1 MQRVAAVVPRVA
13 QAVIAI
19 VTIGFFFG
27 GFVGI
32 VTSDLAPSRRVAPL
46 LLLAAL
52 LALHL
57 RNCVRRLDGGR
68 PAGWPWT
75 LAAQAVL
82 TFVPMI
88 WYSSTWYGNVGFLCG
103 AVLLLVRPAWLA
115 WAGFGAVLAADLPLT
130 LAERPTLAEAL
141 YFLIGQAAFVGVAVY
156 GMARL
161 ADLVAALEET
171 LQVLPAA
178 RVTRERLA
186 FTRRLQENIGV
197 ALAGTIE
204 RGEHALTL
212 IGRRPEE
219 ARGLL
224 DDGVRGARTALAT
237 TRRVAHEYLARLDEP
252 ADPARARTVAGDL
265 TSRTVT
271 LLGAATLGLMI
282 VPFPLRF
289 LARGG
294 HGGWAAVPFVLLL
307 AVYTALYV
315 YGCLWA
321 YRRPLSMV
329 QRYGVLGGL
338 VVLTFAPM
346 PFYGPTTWAVLPF
359 LPGAAAVLLG
369 RRLRWP
375 VAAVLV
381 CQDVPFAIWGT
392 AHWGTVYFVVWTA
405 ERAALVYGLARM
417 AEFTTAL
424 QDARDEMAAA
434 AVAQERLRFSRD
446 LHDLLGYSLS
456 TVVVKN
462 EVAARL
468 LADRPEEA
476 RAQLAEAIGMSRQA
490 LDDLTGVT
498 SGFRDMSVAAEA
510 GAARTT
516 LAAVGIEVAHAVDVP
531 DLPADLD
538 TVLATVLREGVT
550 NILRHSRAA
559 RCSIEAAVI
568 DGVARLRLTNDGVD
582 GPPAAPAVPAKEGR
596 PGGIGLPSLG
606 ERVAAR
612 GGVLTAERTDGGFVL
627 SVQAPVRAE
636 LAAEAAAR

>member
-32 VTSDLAPSRRVAPL
+32 MTSDPPPSRRAVPL

-68 PAGWPWT
+68 PAAWPWT

-82 TFVPMI
+82 TFVPMF
-88 WYSSTWYGNVGFLCG
+88 WYSATWYGNVGFLCG
-103 AVLLLVRPAWLA
+103 AVLLLVRPGWLA
-115 WAGFGAVLAADLPLT
+115 WAGFGAVLAADLPLS
-130 LAERPTLAEAL
+130 LAERPTVAEAL
-141 YFLIGQAAFVGVAVY
+141 YFLVGQAAFVGVAVY

-161 ADLVAALEET
+161 ADLVAALEAT
-171 LQVLPAA
+171 LQALPAA
-178 RVTRERLA
+178 RITRERLA

-197 ALAGTIE
+197 ALAAAIE

-212 IGRRPEE
+212 IGRRPDE
-219 ARGLL
+219 ARDLL

-237 TRRVAHEYLARLDEP
+237 TRRVAHEYLARLNDP
-252 ADPARARTVAGDL
+252 AEPARARTVAGDL
-265 TSRTVT
+265 TTRTVAV
-271 LLGAATLGLMI
+271 LGAATLGLMI
-282 VPFPLRF
+282 VPYPLRF

-294 HGGWAAVPFVLLL
+294 HSAWTAALFVLLL
-307 AVYTALYV
+307 AAYAVLYV
-315 YGCLWA
+315 YGCLRA
-321 YRRPLSMV
+321 YGRPLGAV
-329 QRYGVLGGL
+329 RRYGILGGL

-381 CQDVPFAIWGT
+381 CQDVPFGIWGT

-405 ERAALVYGLARM
+405 ERAALVYGIARM
-417 AEFTTAL
+417 AGFTAAL
-424 QDARDEMAAA
+424 QDAREEMAAA

-468 LADRPEEA
+468 AAARPDEA
-476 RAQLAEAIGMSRQA
+476 RRQLAEALGMSRQA
-490 LDDLTGVT
+490 LADMTGVT
-498 SGFRDMSVAAEA
+498 SGYRDMSVAAEA
-510 GAARTT
+510 GAARAT

-550 NILRHSRAA
+550 NILRHSRAT
-559 RCSIEAAVI
+559 RCSIEAAVVG
-568 DGVARLRLTNDGVD
+568 GVARLRLTNDGVD
-582 GPPAAPAVPAKEGR
+582 GPPAGPAPERPE
-596 PGGIGLPSLG
+596 PGGIGLPSLAD
-606 ERVAAR
+606 RVAAR
-612 GGVLTAERTDGGFVL
+612 GGTLTAERTHGGFVL
-627 SVQAPVRAE
+627 GVEAPVR
-636 LAAEAAAR
+636 LAHPAEAATR

>member
-32 VTSDLAPSRRVAPL
+32 MTSDLPPSRRAVPL

-68 PAGWPWT
+68 PAAWPWT

-103 AVLLLVRPAWLA
+103 AVLLLVRPGWLA
-115 WAGFGAVLAADLPLT
+115 WTGFGAVLAADLPLS
-130 LAERPTLAEAL
+130 LAERPTVAEAL

-161 ADLVAALEET
+161 ADLVAALEAT
-171 LQVLPAA
+171 LQALPAA
-178 RVTRERLA
+178 RITRERLA

-212 IGRRPEE
+212 IGRRPDE
-219 ARGLL
+219 ARDLL
-224 DDGVRGARTALAT
+224 DDGVRGARAALAT
-237 TRRVAHEYLARLDEP
+237 TRRVAHEYLARLDDP
-252 ADPARARTVAGDL
+252 AEPARARTVAGDL
-265 TSRTVT
+265 TTRTVAV
-271 LLGAATLGLMI
+271 LGAAALGLMI
-282 VPFPLRF
+282 VPYPLRF
-289 LARGG
+289 LARGDR
-294 HGGWAAVPFVLLL
+294 AAWPSALFVLLL
-307 AVYTALYV
+307 AAYAVLYV
-315 YGCLWA
+315 YGCLRA
-321 YRRPLSMV
+321 YGRPLGAAR
-329 QRYGVLGGL
+329 RYGVLGGL

-375 VAAVLV
+375 AAAVLV
-381 CQDVPFAIWGT
+381 CQDIPFGIWGT

-405 ERAALVYGLARM
+405 ERAALVYGIARM
-417 AEFTTAL
+417 AGFTAAL
-424 QDARDEMAAA
+424 QDAREEMAAA

-468 LADRPEEA
+468 AAARPDEA
-476 RAQLAEAIGMSRQA
+476 RRQLAEALGMSRQA
-490 LDDLTGVT
+490 LADMTGVT
-498 SGFRDMSVAAEA
+498 SGYRDMSVAAEA
-510 GAARTT
+510 GAARAT

-550 NILRHSRAA
+550 NILRHSRAT
-559 RCSIEAAVI
+559 RCSIEAAVVG
-568 DGVARLRLTNDGVD
+568 GVARLRLTNDGVD
-582 GPPAAPAVPAKEGR
+582 GPPADPALERSK
-596 PGGIGLPSLG
+596 PGGIGLPSLAD
-606 ERVAAR
+606 RVAAR
-612 GGVLTAERTDGGFVL
+612 GGTLTAERTHGGFVL
-627 SVQAPVRAE
+627 SVEAPVRLE
-636 LAAEAAAR
+636 RPAEAATR

>member
-32 VTSDLAPSRRVAPL
+32 MTSELPTSRRVVPL

-52 LALHL
+52 LVLHL

-68 PAGWPWT
+68 PAAWQLT

-103 AVLLLVRPAWLA
+103 AVLLLVRPGWLA
-115 WAGFGAVLAADLPLT
+115 WAGFGAVLAADLPLS
-130 LAERPTLAEAL
+130 LAERPTVAEAL

-171 LQVLPAA
+171 LQALPAA
-178 RVTRERLA
+178 RVTQERLA

-212 IGRRPEE
+212 IGERPDE
-219 ARGLL
+219 ARDLL
-224 DDGVRGARTALAT
+224 DDGVRGARAALAT
-237 TRRVAHEYLARLDEP
+237 TRRVAHEYLARLDDP
-252 ADPARARTVAGDL
+252 AEPARARTVAGDL
-265 TSRTVT
+265 TTRTVAV
-271 LLGAATLGLMI
+271 LGAATLGLMI
-282 VPFPLRF
+282 VPYPLRF
-289 LARGG
+289 LARGDHAVG
-294 HGGWAAVPFVLLL
+294 SAALFVLLL
-307 AVYTALYV
+307 AAYIVLYV
-315 YGCLWA
+315 YGCLRA
-321 YRRPLSMV
+321 YGRPLGAV

-359 LPGAAAVLLG
+359 LPGAAAALLG

-375 VAAVLV
+375 VVAVLV
-381 CQDVPFAIWGT
+381 CQDVPFGIWGT
-392 AHWGTVYFVVWTA
+392 AHWGTVYFMVWTA
-405 ERAALVYGLARM
+405 ERAALVYGIARM
-417 AEFTTAL
+417 AGFTATL
-424 QDARDEMAAA
+424 QDAREETAAA
-434 AVAQERLRFSRD
+434 AVVGERLRFSRD

-468 LADRPEEA
+468 ATARPDEA
-476 RAQLAEAIGMSRQA
+476 RRQLAEALGMSRQA
-490 LDDLTGVT
+490 LADMTGVT
-498 SGFRDMSVAAEA
+498 SGYREMSVAAEA
-510 GAARTT
+510 GAARAT

-550 NILRHSRAA
+550 NILRHSRAT

-582 GPPAAPAVPAKEGR
+582 GPPAPDPERAAQ
-596 PGGIGLPSLG
+596 GGIGLPSLA

-612 GGVLTAERTDGGFVL
+612 GGVLTAERTGGGFVL
-627 SVQAPVRAE
+627 GVETPVRAE
-636 LAAEAAAR
+636 RPAEAATR

>member
-1 MQRVAAVVPRVA
+1 MQRAASVVPRVA
-13 QAVIAI
+13 QAVVAI
-19 VTIGFFFG
+19 VTVGFFFG

-32 VTSDLAPSRRVAPL
+32 MTSDLPPSRRVAPL
-46 LLLAAL
+46 VLLAAL

-68 PAGWPWT
+68 PAGWRWT

-103 AVLLLVRPAWLA
+103 AVLLLVRPGRLA
-115 WAGFGAVLAADLPLT
+115 WAGFGAVLAADLPLS
-130 LAERPTLAEAL
+130 LAERPTVAEAL
-141 YFLIGQAAFVGVAVY
+141 YFLVGQAAFVGVAVY

-171 LQVLPAA
+171 LRVLPAA
-178 RVTRERLA
+178 RVARERLA

-197 ALAGTIE
+197 ALAGTVE

-212 IGRRPEE
+212 IGERPDE
-219 ARGLL
+219 ARDLL
-224 DDGVRGARTALAT
+224 EDGVRGARTALAT
-237 TRRVAHEYLARLDEP
+237 TRRVAHEYLARLDDP
-252 ADPARARTVAGDL
+252 AEPARARTVAGDL
-265 TSRTVT
+265 TARTVAG
-271 LLGAATLGLMI
+271 LGAATLGLMI
-282 VPFPLRF
+282 VPYPLRF

-294 HGGWAAVPFVLLL
+294 HPAWSAAPFVLLL
-307 AVYTALYV
+307 AAYAVLYV
-315 YGCLWA
+315 YGCLRA
-321 YRRPLSMV
+321 YGRPLGAV
-329 QRYGVLGGL
+329 RRYGVLGGL

-375 VAAVLV
+375 VAALLV
-381 CQDVPFAIWGT
+381 CQDVPFGIWGS
-392 AHWGTVYFVVWTA
+392 AHWGTAYFVVWTA

-417 AEFTTAL
+417 AGFTATL
-424 QDARDEMAAA
+424 QDAREEMAAA
-434 AVAQERLRFSRD
+434 AVARERLRFSRD

-456 TVVVKN
+456 AVVVKN

-468 LADRPEEA
+468 ASARPDEA
-476 RAQLAEAIGMSRQA
+476 RRQLAEALGMSRQA
-490 LDDLTGVT
+490 LADMTGVT
-498 SGFRDMSVAAEA
+498 SGYRDMSVAAEA
-510 GAARTT
+510 GAARAT
-516 LAAVGIEVAHAVDVP
+516 LAAVGIEVADAVDVA

-550 NILRHSRAA
+550 NILRHSRAT
-559 RCSIEAAVI
+559 RCSIEAAVV
-568 DGVARLRLTNDGVD
+568 DGVVRLRLANDGVD
-582 GPPAAPAVPAKEGR
+582 GPPAVPPAERAE

-612 GGVLTAERTDGGFVL
+612 GGVLTAERTGGGFVL
-627 SVQAPVRAE
+627 SVEAPLPVERPAQATPR
-636 LAAEAAAR
+636 

>member
-32 VTSDLAPSRRVAPL
+32 MTSDQPPSRRVVPL
-46 LLLAAL
+46 VLLAAL
-52 LALHL
+52 LVLHL

-103 AVLLLVRPAWLA
+103 AVLLLVRPGRLA
-115 WAGFGAVLAADLPLT
+115 WAGFAAVLAADLPLS
-130 LAERPTLAEAL
+130 LAERPTVAEAL

-171 LQVLPAA
+171 LPALPAA
-178 RVTRERLA
+178 RVTQERLA

-212 IGRRPEE
+212 IGDRPDE
-219 ARGLL
+219 ARALL

-237 TRRVAHEYLARLDEP
+237 TRRVAHEYLARLDDP
-252 ADPARARTVAGDL
+252 AEPARARTVAGDL
-265 TSRTVT
+265 TTRRVAV
-271 LLGAATLGLMI
+271 LGAATLGLMI
-282 VPFPLRF
+282 VPYPLRF
-289 LARGG
+289 LARGD
-294 HGGWAAVPFVLLL
+294 HAARSSALFVLLL
-307 AVYTALYV
+307 AAYIVLYV
-315 YGCLWA
+315 YGCLRA
-321 YRRPLSMV
+321 YGRPLGAV
-329 QRYGVLGGL
+329 RRYGVLGGL

-369 RRLRWP
+369 RRSRWP
-375 VAAVLV
+375 VVAVLV
-381 CQDVPFAIWGT
+381 CQDVPFGIWGT
-392 AHWGTVYFVVWTA
+392 AHWGTVYFMVWTA
-405 ERAALVYGLARM
+405 ERAALVYGIARM
-417 AEFTTAL
+417 AGFTATL
-424 QDARDEMAAA
+424 QDAREEMAAA
-434 AVAQERLRFSRD
+434 AVVRERLRFSRD

-468 LADRPEEA
+468 LADRPDEA

-516 LAAVGIEVAHAVDVP
+516 LAAVGIEVTHAVDVP

-550 NILRHSRAA
+550 NILRHSRAT

-582 GPPAAPAVPAKEGR
+582 GPPVPAPER
-596 PGGIGLPSLG
+596 AAPGGIGLPSLG

-612 GGVLTAERTDGGFVL
+612 GGVLTAERTGGGFVL
-627 SVQAPVRAE
+627 SVEAPVRAE
-636 LAAEAAAR
+636 LTAEVAAR